1 MAGNEN
7 ITLSVIIPHYKIPE
21 LLKRCLNSIPVR
33 DDVQVIVVDDC
44 SPDASEYIPI
54 IPNGKSLLTTN
65 PYVEYYSTPVG
76 GSAGRARNI
85 GLDHAKGKWLT
96 FLDADDLLS
105 EEAEKLFDKYKDR
118 PEDILFFQTQAVMND
133 DLSKASDRNC
143 FTHHFEKYFEKGDD
157 TWLRFYFDALWGK
170 LIKKSLVDRYCIR
183 FEEIRYGNDALFS
196 ITTGTFANEIAV
208 FKDILYINTKRQDSL
223 TSDNRKSLSEWK
235 IRYEGEIRIM
245 DFLDAHGVPFQ
256 RIGFA
261 DSLLNL
267 SRMSLSAFIKEFIR
281 LSFRNKYRFFQFCIR
296 ALINKLKRKINRHAA

>member
-1 MAGNEN
+1 MEGNEN
-7 ITLSVIIPHYKIPE
+7 ITLSVIIPHYNIPE

-54 IPNGKSLLTTN
+54 IPNGKSPLTTN

-170 LIKKSLVDRYCIR
+170 LIKKSLVDKHCLR
-183 FEEIRYGNDALFS
+183 FEEIRYGNDAFFS
-196 ITTGTFANEIAV
+196 IAAGTFANKVAAFNDV
-208 FKDILYINTKRQDSL
+208 LYINTKRLGSL
-223 TSDNRKSLSEWK
+223 TSAEQRSQSEWI
-235 IRYEGEIRIM
+235 IRYDCEIRIL
-245 DFLDAHGVPFQ
+245 DFLDAHGVSFQ
-256 RIGFA
+256 RYGFA
-261 DSLLNL
+261 DSLLYL
-267 SRMSLSAFIKEFIR
+267 SK
-281 LSFRNKYRFFQFCIR
+281 LSFRAFVKEFMRLSLRNKFRFLRSCTKGM
-296 ALINKLKRKINRHAA
+296 INKLKQLVF